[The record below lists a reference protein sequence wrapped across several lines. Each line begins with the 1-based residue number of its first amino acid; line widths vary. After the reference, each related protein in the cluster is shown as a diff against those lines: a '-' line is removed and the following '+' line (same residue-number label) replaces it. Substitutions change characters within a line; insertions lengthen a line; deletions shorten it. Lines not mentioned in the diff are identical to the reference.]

1 MNKYFLNFDA
11 NIYNNIFSLNNNNNN
26 KTNSN
31 SINNKIFK
39 NLKRNTVIIPYFI
52 DKKFSINTGNSY
64 KVLKI
69 SKDMVGS
76 KAGIYI
82 KTRNF
87 VDHSKKKNKKK

>member
-11 NIYNNIFSLNNNNNN
+11 NIYNNIFSLNNNN
-26 KTNSN
+26 KTNST

-52 DKKFSINTGNSY
+52 DKKFSINIGNSY
-64 KVLKI
+64 KVIKI

-76 KAGIYI
+76 KVGIYI